1 VALKRSNRLILLIG
15 IVLAIVAFVAIIFL
29 FNGPGTGT
37 SSGPT
42 PPPTEFDTVIASVD
56 IPLGTQVRS
65 DMLVVRKVAVASRLP
80 GVVGD
85 PSEVVGQIVRT
96 NVPANAQLT
105 STMFASTGL
114 GQNPAPLLEKG
125 LRAISVQV
133 DQVSGVGT
141 LISVGDRVDAV
152 VGFGGGSL
160 CQGRE
165 FTLVVIDK
173 TTGEPKPIQGLSDN
187 TTKLLLQNM
196 QVVGTL
202 LPPVEQPA
210 QAAQGSPAPTTGGG
224 TALNGQQE
232 IVVLAVNAQQAEV
245 IKYAQLNGCL
255 SLILRSPKDYLDD
268 AGQPTQPK
276 LDSTTGII
284 MKTLVDEY
292 GVLPPQIVE
301 AILPK
306 K

>member
-1 VALKRSNRLILLIG
+1 MKRSNRLILLIG

-37 SSGPT
+37 SGGPT

-65 DMLVVRKVAVASRLP
+65 DMLLVKKVAVASRLSDA
-80 GVVGD
+80 VGD
-85 PSEVVGQIVRT
+85 PSEIVGQVVRT
-96 NVPANAQLT
+96 NVAKDAQVT
-105 STMFASTGL
+105 KSMFAETGL
-114 GQNPAPLLEKG
+114 GKNPAPLLAKG
-125 LRAISVQV
+125 LRAQSVQV

-152 VGFGGGSL
+152 VGFGGQS
-160 CQGRE
+160 CGRE
-165 FTLVVIDK
+165 FTLLSIDK
-173 TTGEPKPIQGLSDN
+173 QTGKPEAVAGLGDN
-187 TTKLLLQNM
+187 SVKLLLQNM

-202 LPPVEQPA
+202 LPPVQQPA
-210 QAAQGSPAPTTGGG
+210 QAAQGSPAPTTDGG

-232 IVVLAVNAQQAEV
+232 VVILAVNAQQSEV
-245 IKYAQLNGCL
+245 IKYAQINGCI
-255 SLILRSPKDYLDD
+255 SLILRSPKDYVDD
-268 AGQPTQPK
+268 ANQAIEPK
-276 LDSTTGII
+276 LDPTTGII
-284 MKTLVDEY
+284 LKTLIDEY
-292 GVLPPQIVE
+292 GVLTPQVVE